1 MTNTTTQVSTSFT
14 NLLARFGGEHKAYQ
28 LNGVQWCVDLERR
41 CGGGGGG
48 GGLLADE
55 MGLGKT
61 LTMLGT
67 MVCNFKQHTLLVLPM
82 ALIEQWRAEILRITG
97 HRALVYHGSVAK
109 RNVGIAEL
117 MSAPVVI
124 VTYHCVGKYEG
135 ENKSLIHAVEWDR
148 VVFDEAHH
156 LRNGWKTAA
165 GRGANALR
173 SKMKWLVTGT
183 PMQNGGDDLRRLGWV
198 MGLPSNVNFVEW
210 LSVRML
216 RRTKRDVGLDVS
228 LATLSENHE
237 EVEWNRKEEDLAGQ
251 IHAAIPRVGRE
262 DRLRL
267 YTAARKSCI
276 LSSMLSTNLAAIAEC
291 VVSAATTT
299 TPSSDTVDTTDTT
312 YIETTNKTV
321 EDFERRVAAVL
332 ASDVSGRSKVERV
345 VNAVLSNAGNG
356 AGKLVF
362 CHFID
367 EINILVELLSASGLR
382 VAAVDGRVT
391 GSKRAAILAGKYD
404 ALVLQIQTGCEG
416 LNLQRDFSEVYFV
429 SPHWNPAVED
439 QAVGRCYRLGQTKA
453 VNVFRFAMTAFG
465 AVAGGT
471 LDAYVNQ
478 IQNRK
483 RAECGDVMANLV
495 DVCIDN

>member
-1 MTNTTTQVSTSFT
+1 
-14 NLLARFGGEHKAYQ
+14 
-28 LNGVQWCVDLERR
+28 
-41 CGGGGGG
+41 
-48 GGLLADE
+48 
-55 MGLGKT
+55 
-61 LTMLGT
+61 
-67 MVCNFKQHTLLVLPM
+67 
-82 ALIEQWRAEILRITG
+82 
-97 HRALVYHGSVAK
+97 
-109 RNVGIAEL
+109 
-117 MSAPVVI
+117 
-124 VTYHCVGKYEG
+124 
-135 ENKSLIHAVEWDR
+135 
-148 VVFDEAHH
+148 
-156 LRNGWKTAA
+156 
-165 GRGANALR
+165 
-173 SKMKWLVTGT
+173 
-183 PMQNGGDDLRRLGWV
+183 MQNGGDDLRRLGWV
-198 MGLPSNVNFVEW
+198 MGLPINVNFVEW

-237 EVEWNRKEEDLAGQ
+237 EVEWNRREEDLAGQ

-276 LSSMLSTNLAAIAEC
+276 LSSMLSTNLAAIARC
-291 VVSAATTT
+291 IVSAATTT

-367 EINILVELLSASGLR
+367 EINILVELLSAGGLR

-391 GSKRAAILAGKYD
+391 GSKRAAILAGRYD

-439 QAVGRCYRLGQTKA
+439 QAVGRCYRLGQTRA
-453 VNVFRFAMTAFG
+453 VSVFRFAMTAFG
-465 AVAGGT
+465 AVAAGGT

-478 IQNRK
+478 IQTRK

-495 DVCIDN
+495 SGVVCRDH